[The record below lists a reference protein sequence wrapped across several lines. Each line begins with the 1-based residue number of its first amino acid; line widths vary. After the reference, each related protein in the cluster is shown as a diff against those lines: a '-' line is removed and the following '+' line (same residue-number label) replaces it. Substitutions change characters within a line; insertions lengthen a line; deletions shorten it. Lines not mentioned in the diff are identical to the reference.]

1 MTASPAARHPLRGI
15 ALLLLAQLLFVTLD
29 ATGKHLS
36 ASLPVPLLVWARYGV
51 HLLLMLLFVAP
62 AMRARLVKTERLPL
76 QLLRAATLLVT
87 SLLFLSALRHLPLAE
102 GTAISFIMPFIV
114 TVLSVPMLGERVTGK
129 RWLAVIVGFAGM
141 LLVTRPGTEL
151 SGSGVALALAA
162 ALCFSF
168 FQIMTSKLAATDNS
182 LTTLFYTALV
192 GTVMMSA
199 MLPWFW
205 IEREITAPQLA
216 LIVSMGLS
224 GGIGHFLLIRAYHH
238 APASTL
244 TPFIYT
250 QLIWATL
257 LGWLV
262 FGQFPDAWS
271 LSGIAVIAASGLW
284 MVLGERRRVR
294 PS

>member
-1 MTASPAARHPLRGI
+1 MTSSPAAQHPLRGI
-15 ALLLLAQLLFVTLD
+15 LLLLLAQMLFATLD

-62 AMRARLVKTERLPL
+62 AMRARLVKTDRLPL
-76 QLLRAATLLVT
+76 QLLRAASLLVT
-87 SLLFLSALRHLPLAE
+87 SLLFLSALRFLPLAE

-114 TVLSVPMLGERVTGK
+114 TALSVPLLGERVAGK
-129 RWLAVIVGFAGM
+129 RWLAVAIGFTGM

-151 SGSGVALALAA
+151 STTGIALALAA

-168 FQIMTSKLAATDNS
+168 YQIMTRKLAATDHS

-205 IEREITAPQLA
+205 IEHEITALQLV

-224 GGIGHFLLIRAYHH
+224 GGIGHFLLIRAFHH
-238 APASTL
+238 AQASTL

-271 LSGIAVIAASGLW
+271 LAGMAVIAASGLW
-284 MVLGERRRVR
+284 MVLRVR
-294 PS
+294 